1 MRLALDASLQG
12 RERPTG
18 VERVQRVLLDAL
30 APAAAAGGHELL
42 LLAPDP
48 ASRLPLALWR
58 ETTLTRELA
67 RRGADVLLSPVA
79 AVPLRAPCPV
89 LATLHELPWLEGPE
103 ARCAGDTRLAHRARA
118 ALAARVAAAVICVSE
133 STRVALLAAHPRAR
147 AVVIAPGLDP
157 AFRPARPDERAAD
170 AAALQ
175 RPGLAGAPCVL
186 AVGSLRCKKNLAA
199 LLEAFAL
206 AAPAPWR
213 LVLAGPDGD
222 AAEAL
227 RARAA
232 RPDLRGRVTLT
243 GHVDDATLRAL
254 YRAAGLVACPSLFEG
269 FGLPLLEAMA
279 CGAPVL
285 AAPRA
290 AAAEA
295 LGPAHVAAGTDP
307 RALAEGLAA
316 LLADPARRAALA
328 AAGPVHAARFPA
340 ALAARRTLA
349 LAERVAAGGR
359 P

>member
-1 MRLALDASLQG
+1 MRVALDASLQG
-12 RERPTG
+12 RGQPTG

-30 APAAAAGGHELL
+30 APAATAAGHDLL
-42 LLAPDP
+42 PLAPEP
-48 ASRLPLALWR
+48 GARLPLALWR
-58 ETTLTRELA
+58 ETLLVRELF
-67 RRGADVLLSPVA
+67 RRGAHVLLSPVA

-89 LATLHELPWLEGPE
+89 IATLHELPWLEGSD
-103 ARCAGDTRLAHRARA
+103 ARRAGDSRLSHRARA

-133 STRVALLAAHPRAR
+133 STRAALLATHPRAR

-157 AFRPARPDERAAD
+157 AFRPARPDEREAD
-170 AAALQ
+170 ASALRRLGLDAA
-175 RPGLAGAPCVL
+175 PFVL
-186 AVGSLRCKKNLAA
+186 AAGRLRRKKNLYA

-206 AAPAPWR
+206 AAPPPWH

-222 AAEAL
+222 AAPAL

-232 RPDLRGRVTLT
+232 RPDLRERVTLP

-254 YRAAGLVACPSLFEG
+254 YRGAGLVACPSLFEG

-295 LGPAHVAAGTDP
+295 LGPAHVAAGADP
-307 RALAEGLAA
+307 TALAAALSA

-328 AAGPVHAARFPA
+328 AAGPAHAARFPA
-340 ALAARRTLA
+340 SLAARRTLE
-349 LAERVAAGGR
+349 LAERVAAGGA

>member
-1 MRLALDASLQG
+1 MRLALDASLLRVEQ
-12 RERPTG
+12 PTG

-30 APAAAAGGHELL
+30 AEVAAAAGHELL
-42 LLAPDP
+42 SLAPAP
-48 ASRLPLALWR
+48 ESRLPLALWR
-58 ETTLTRELA
+58 ETSLVRELSRLGA
-67 RRGADVLLSPVA
+67 RVLLSPVA

-89 LATLHELPWLEGPE
+89 IATLHELPWLEGPD
-103 ARCAGDTRLAHRARA
+103 ARRAGDTRLSHRARA

-133 STRVALLAAHPRAR
+133 STRAALLAAHPRAR

-157 AFRPARPDERAAD
+157 AFRPAQSDERAAD
-170 AAALQ
+170 AHALQ
-175 RPGLAGAPCVL
+175 RLGLSDAPFVL
-186 AVGSLRCKKNLAA
+186 AAGRLRRKKNLAA
-199 LLEAFAL
+199 LLEAFAR
-206 AAPAPWR
+206 AAPPPWR

-222 AAEAL
+222 AAPAL

-232 RPDLRGRVTLT
+232 RPDLRGRVTLS

-254 YRAAGLVACPSLFEG
+254 YRGAGLVACPSLFEG

-295 LGPAHVAAGTDP
+295 LGPAHVAAGADP
-307 RALAEGLAA
+307 AALAAA
-316 LLADPARRAALA
+316 LSVLLADPARRAALA
-328 AAGPVHAARFPA
+328 AAGPAHAVCFPA
-340 ALAARRTLA
+340 SLAAQRTLE
-349 LAERVAAGGR
+349 LAVLVASGGA